1 MKIDHGTALEGRTL
15 VAEELLRRRVG
26 GEDAAVGRVGH
37 EDTGGRVVDGAA
49 VAGLL
54 LEEQILPSLDEEVG
68 DVQDADRELLLEEP
82 AEGPGPGRVVGV
94 LAHQVVGQEL
104 DEVHL

>member
-1 MKIDHGTALEGRTL
+1 M
-15 VAEELLRRRVG
+15 
-26 GEDAAVGRVGH
+26 
-37 EDTGGRVVDGAA
+37 VDGAA

-54 LEEQILPSLDEEVG
+54 LEEQVLPAFDEEIG

-82 AEGPGPGRVVGV
+82 AERACPWRVVGV

-104 DEVHL
+104 HEVHL